1 MKKEMIEYGLL
12 KKAAKGGPIPPF
24 TPEEEAV
31 YPQLEFAKLIDV
43 NVYSREWWLTAAGRI
58 ELGILETKIKN
69 ARWSTKLK
77 RAFLWLFLTVL
88 TAVIVVIID
97 RLAIHFLES

>member
-31 YPQLEFAKLIDV
+31 YPQLEFADLIDV
-43 NVYSREWWLTAAGRI
+43 NVYSREWWLTAAGRM
-58 ELGILETKIKN
+58 ELDRLEKKRWGRLRTILWCII
-69 ARWSTKLK
+69 S
-77 RAFLWLFLTVL
+77 
-88 TAVIVVIID
+88 AVITQLINLIFQA
-97 RLAIHFLES
+97 LKS

>member
-1 MKKEMIEYGLL
+1 MKKDRLEYELL

-24 TPEEEAV
+24 TPEEEAL

-58 ELGILETKIKN
+58 ELDRLEKKRWGRLRTILWCII
-69 ARWSTKLK
+69 
-77 RAFLWLFLTVL
+77 
-88 TAVIVVIID
+88 TAVITQLINLIFQ
-97 RLAIHFLES
+97 AFKS

>member
-1 MKKEMIEYGLL
+1 MKKESIEYRLL
-12 KKAAKGGPIPPF
+12 KKAANGGPIPPF

-58 ELGILETKIKN
+58 ELDRLEKKRWGRLRTILWCII
-69 ARWSTKLK
+69 S
-77 RAFLWLFLTVL
+77 
-88 TAVIVVIID
+88 AVITQLINLIFQA
-97 RLAIHFLES
+97 LKS

>member
-31 YPQLEFAKLIDV
+31 YPQLEFADLIDV
-43 NVYSREWWLTAAGRI
+43 NVYSREWWLTAAGRM
-58 ELGILETKIKN
+58 ELDRLEKKRWGRLRTILWCII
-69 ARWSTKLK
+69 
-77 RAFLWLFLTVL
+77 
-88 TAVIVVIID
+88 TAVITQLINLIFQ
-97 RLAIHFLES
+97 AFKS